1 MRIDATRAASILLIV
16 AACGG
21 GTATPPP
28 QVPAIELRGMQSELT
43 TVTAERL
50 ARDAL
55 EPEVLASLLED
66 AGYRS
71 GAERTYAG
79 PGARFSLAITRVL
92 SFEDPDGA
100 ETYLDWLRDHSSDL
114 LGTADPLPPLDLPGS
129 FVAVHLPGGCCP
141 KAVPV
146 YLSAWRRGSSV
157 FSVKVSGRGADPDS
171 VEDLAAA
178 LNSSAGGTPD
188 A

>member
-1 MRIDATRAASILLIV
+1 MRDGATRVTWILVIV
-16 AACGG
+16 AAC
-21 GTATPPP
+21 ADQAPTPPP
-28 QVPAIELRGMQSELT
+28 ELPPIELRGMQSELT
-43 TVTAERL
+43 AVTAQRL

-55 EPEVLASLLED
+55 EPDMLASLLED

-79 PGARFSLAITRVL
+79 PGERFSLAITRVL
-92 SFEDPDGA
+92 SFDDPDGA
-100 ETYLDWLRDHSSDL
+100 EAYLAWLHDHSSEL
-114 LGTADPLPPLDLPGS
+114 LGSAEPLPPLELPGS
-129 FVAVHLPGGCCP
+129 FVAVHVPGGCCP

-157 FSVKVSGRGADPDS
+157 LSVKVSGRGADPEA
-171 VEDLAAA
+171 VEDLATA
-178 LNSSAGGTPD
+178 LDSSAGDAPD

>member
-1 MRIDATRAASILLIV
+1 MRKDATRAASILLIV
-16 AACGG
+16 AACCGG
-21 GTATPPP
+21 APTPRP
-28 QVPAIELRGMQSELT
+28 QLPAIELRGMQSELT
-43 TVTAERL
+43 TVTADRL

-55 EPEVLASLLED
+55 EPDVLASLLED

-100 ETYLDWLRDHSSDL
+100 ETYLDWLRDHASDL
-114 LGTADPLPPLDLPGS
+114 LGTADPLPPLDLPDS

-146 YLSAWRRGSSV
+146 YLSAWRRRSNV

-171 VEDLAAA
+171 VEDLATA
-178 LNSSAGGTPD
+178 LDSSAGGSSD

>member
-1 MRIDATRAASILLIV
+1 MRTRATRVTYILLIV
-16 AACGG
+16 ASCAGR
-21 GTATPPP
+21 TPTPPSLP
-28 QVPAIELRGMQSELT
+28 PIELRGMQSELT
-43 TVTAERL
+43 PVTAERL

-55 EPEVLASLLED
+55 EPAVLASLLED

-79 PGARFSLAITRVL
+79 PGERFSLAITRVL
-92 SFEDPDGA
+92 SFDDPDGA
-100 ETYLDWLRDHSSDL
+100 EAYLAWLHDHASEL
-114 LGTADPLPPLDLPGS
+114 LGSAEPLPPLELPGS
-129 FVAVHLPGGCCP
+129 FVAVHVPGGCCP

-157 FSVKVSGRGADPDS
+157 LSVKVSGRGADPDA
-171 VEDLAAA
+171 VEDLATA
-178 LNSSAGGTPD
+178 LDSSAGDAPD

>member
-1 MRIDATRAASILLIV
+1 MRKGATRVTWIV
-16 AACGG
+16 LVLAACAGPSP
-21 GTATPPP
+21 TPPQLP
-28 QVPAIELRGMQSELT
+28 PIELQGMQSELRP
-43 TVTAERL
+43 VTAERL

-55 EPEVLASLLED
+55 EPAVLASVLED

-79 PGARFSLAITRVL
+79 PGERFSLAITRVL
-92 SFEDPDGA
+92 SFDDPDGA
-100 ETYLDWLRDHSSDL
+100 EAYLAWLHDHSSDL
-114 LGTADPLPPLDLPGS
+114 LGTAEPLPPLDLPGS

-141 KAVPV
+141 KAVPI

-157 FSVKVSGRGADPDS
+157 LFVQASGREADPDA
-171 VEDLAAA
+171 VEDLATA
-178 LNSSAGGTPD
+178 LDSSTGGPHD

>member
-1 MRIDATRAASILLIV
+1 MRTRATRVTYILLIV
-16 AACGG
+16 ASCAGR
-21 GTATPPP
+21 TPTPPQLP
-28 QVPAIELRGMQSELT
+28 PIELRGMQSELT
-43 TVTAERL
+43 PVTAERL

-55 EPEVLASLLED
+55 EPAVLASLLED

-79 PGARFSLAITRVL
+79 PGERFSLAITRVL
-92 SFEDPDGA
+92 SFEDPGGA
-100 ETYLDWLRDHSSDL
+100 EAYLAWLQDHPSDL
-114 LGTADPLPPLDLPGS
+114 LGTAESLPPLDLPGS

-141 KAVPV
+141 KAVPS

-157 FSVKVSGRGADPDS
+157 LFVKISGREADPAA
-171 VEDLAAA
+171 VEDLATA
-178 LNSSAGGTPD
+178 LDSSAGGTSD